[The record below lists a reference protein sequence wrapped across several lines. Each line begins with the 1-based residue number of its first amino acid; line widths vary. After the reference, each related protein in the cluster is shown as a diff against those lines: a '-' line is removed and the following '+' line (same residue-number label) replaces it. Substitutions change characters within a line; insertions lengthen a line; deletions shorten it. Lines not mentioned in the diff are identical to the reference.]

1 MKATAASCP
10 PETTEENKE
19 IQEVTE
25 GLADVKGISLD
36 DAVVVLLSE
45 LDCIFPEEEQ
55 RKVLTGF
62 SGGKDI
68 FALFLIGFCKTL
80 VQLIIAHSDT
90 RLKVPPIGSYLA
102 PLAVKKNVWFIKSSS
117 IFFSILLKGPP
128 L

>member
-36 DAVVVLLSE
+36 AAVVVLLSE
-45 LDCIFPEEEQ
+45 LDCIFSVKEEQ

-68 FALFLIGFCKTL
+68 FALFLIGFCKAL

-102 PLAVKKNVWFIKSSS
+102 PLAVKKKMFGW
-117 IFFSILLKGPP
+117 L
-128 L
+128 